1 MQAAGEMRELTDLEI
16 AQVSGAGVGETLGR
30 WYGEAYA
37 WYEANIAAIHQ
48 GQLSKSRP

>member
-1 MQAAGEMRELTDLEI
+1 MRDLTDVEI